1 MKKNIKTIY
10 IRITFSQSKEHY
22 AFKFIRNFEGFT
34 KEKYSFVLI
43 WKARN
48 IRSLFNL
55 KDKTSRSHYLYCMRE
70 NVTVSKILSL
80 QQGERW
86 DEHNDKGKNS
96 EPAKHLYQFPEHSF
110 NWNVLRRVP
119 NKLTKKYS

>member
-1 MKKNIKTIY
+1 
-10 IRITFSQSKEHY
+10 
-22 AFKFIRNFEGFT
+22 
-34 KEKYSFVLI
+34 
-43 WKARN
+43 
-48 IRSLFNL
+48 
-55 KDKTSRSHYLYCMRE
+55 MRE

-86 DEHNDKGKNS
+86 DEHSDKGKNS

-119 NKLTKKYS
+119 NKLNKERFMKHITLCVDALTLNNQLELTSLTLFRNKVT